1 MLRRQI
7 LNGMAGVGAGL
18 ALAALPGVV
27 APALAQETVKVGL
40 ILPMTGASASTGRQ
54 IEAAAR
60 LYMAQNGNK
69 VAGKTIELIVKD
81 DTGAADQT
89 KRLATELVVN
99 DKVAVIAGFG
109 LTPLALAVGPVATQ
123 AKIPAVIMAA
133 GTSMI
138 VEKSPYYVRT
148 SFTLPQNT
156 TPMAEW
162 SAKNGIKKVVTLVAD
177 YGPGLD
183 AEKAFKAKFE
193 ADGGKVLDQLRSPL
207 MNPEFAAFL
216 QKAKDLKPDALFL
229 FVPSGQGASLM
240 KQVNEREL
248 TKAGVKII
256 ATGDVTDDDQ
266 LNGMGDAV
274 IGMTTSHNYSAAHDS
289 PENKA
294 FVAAFLKAN
303 NNMRPNFMAVG
314 GYDGMALIYKALEKT
329 KGDTDGT
336 KLVDAMK
343 GMAWVS
349 PRGPISIDP
358 QTRDI
363 VQNVYIREVKKVDGQ
378 LWNVEFATIPN
389 VKDNTHEAAK

>member
-1 MLRRQI
+1 
-7 LNGMAGVGAGL
+7 MAHKSFSKSVLSAAVALTLAGP
-18 ALAALPGVV
+18 LAAM
-27 APALAQETVKVGL
+27 AEDSVKVGL

-60 LYMAQNGNK
+60 LYIAEHGNK

-81 DTGAADQT
+81 DQGTADMS
-89 KRLATELVVN
+89 KRLAQELVVN
-99 DKVAVIAGFG
+99 DKAAILGGFG
-109 LTPLALAVGPVATQ
+109 LTPLALAVGPIATQ
-123 AKIPAVIMAA
+123 AKVPAVIMAA

-138 VEKSPYYVRT
+138 VEQSPYFVRT

-156 TPMAEW
+156 TPIAEW
-162 SAKNGIKKVVTLVAD
+162 SVKNGIKKVVTLVSD

-183 AEKAFKAKFE
+183 AEKAFKVKFE
-193 ADGGKVLDQLRSPL
+193 AEGGQVLDQLRAPL
-207 MNPEFAAFL
+207 ANPDFAAFL

-240 KQVNEREL
+240 KQVNERGL
-248 TKAGVKII
+248 TQAGIKVIG
-256 ATGDVTDDDQ
+256 TGDVTDDDL
-266 LNGMGDAV
+266 LNSMGDDV
-274 IGMTTSHNYSAAHDS
+274 IGMITSHDYSTDHNS

-294 FVAAFLKAN
+294 FVAAFMKATN
-303 NNMRPNFMAVG
+303 NLRPNFMAVN

-336 KLVDAMK
+336 KLIEAMK
-343 GMAWVS
+343 GEAWVS

-363 VQNVYIREVKKVDGQ
+363 VQNVYIRKVEKKNGQ
-378 LWNVEFATIPN
+378 LYNVEFDTIAN
-389 VKDNTHEAAK
+389 VKDPTHK

>member
-1 MLRRQI
+1 
-7 LNGMAGVGAGL
+7 MAHISFSKSVLSAAVALTLAGP
-18 ALAALPGVV
+18 LAAM
-27 APALAQETVKVGL
+27 AEDSVKVGL

-60 LYMAQNGNK
+60 LYIAEHGNK

-81 DTGAADQT
+81 DQGTADMS
-89 KRLATELVVN
+89 KRLAQELVVN
-99 DKVAVIAGFG
+99 DKAAILGGFG

-123 AKIPAVIMAA
+123 AKVPAVIMAA

-138 VEKSPYYVRT
+138 VEQSPYFVRT

-156 TPMAEW
+156 TPIAEW
-162 SAKNGIKKVVTLVAD
+162 SVKNGIKKVVTLVSD

-183 AEKAFKAKFE
+183 AEKAFKVKFE
-193 ADGGKVLDQLRSPL
+193 AEGGQVLDQLRAPL
-207 MNPEFAAFL
+207 ANPDFAAFL

-240 KQVNEREL
+240 KRVNERGL
-248 TKAGVKII
+248 TQAGIKVIG
-256 ATGDVTDDDQ
+256 TGDVTDDDL
-266 LNGMGDAV
+266 LNSMGDDV
-274 IGMTTSHNYSAAHDS
+274 IGMITSHDYSTDHNS

-294 FVAAFLKAN
+294 FVAAFMKATN
-303 NNMRPNFMAVG
+303 NLRPNFMAVN

-336 KLVDAMK
+336 KLIEAMK
-343 GMAWVS
+343 GEAWVS

-363 VQNVYIREVKKVDGQ
+363 VQNVYIRKVEKKNGQ
-378 LWNVEFATIPN
+378 LYNVEFDTIAN
-389 VKDNTHEAAK
+389 VKDPTHK